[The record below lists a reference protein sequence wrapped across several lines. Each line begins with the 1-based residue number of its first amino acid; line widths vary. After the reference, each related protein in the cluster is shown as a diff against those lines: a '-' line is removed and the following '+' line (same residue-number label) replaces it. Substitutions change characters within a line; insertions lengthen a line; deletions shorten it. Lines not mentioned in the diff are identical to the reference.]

1 MKAKYYQANFAVFL
15 IATLL
20 TAAGGAARAKSKADG
35 PAHWP
40 FRSVLTEPPQRPEVR
55 ARLDVGMA
63 RRLNVRG
70 PSKAEVLAAMKRATQ
85 FMVEKVGYRGGYVWA
100 VSEDFSRRYGEV
112 PARSTQIWVQSGT
125 PDVGMT
131 LLDAYDAVHDPV
143 YLDAARRAADALIY
157 GQHPLGGWNYVI
169 DFDRKGLKAWYEQE
183 ASRFKWG
190 MEEYRHYYGN
200 ATFDDS
206 NTSSATRFLLRFY
219 LTTKEAR
226 YRRPLLKALKFI
238 LRAQYRNG
246 AWPQRY
252 PLNQEFAQDGF
263 PDYTSYYTLNDG
275 SAMGNIE
282 VLVEA
287 YERLGD
293 RRFLQAARRA
303 VEFLVTIQGPED
315 QAAWAEQYD
324 PKTMRPVKARTHEPA
339 GFVIRESE
347 QVIEL
352 LEIFYLMTGERR
364 YLKPIAGCLA
374 WFDRVNRESVEFKRP
389 PARYYEFGTNLPI
402 YNLRTEKT
410 NAAGYGLYRW
420 SHTDSQGDGEGLYRF
435 GVGQSETRPVVDVS
449 PIRKKYERISALS
462 PAEARAEYQKRF
474 GTWDRPEEGNRRPL
488 GNSSV
493 ADVIA
498 AMDSRGGWLRDDV
511 RVLRVIPGSQGMN
524 PGTFE
529 TIRGYS
535 TATFVRNLKRL
546 IAYAKEV
553 KIR

>member
-1 MKAKYYQANFAVFL
+1 MIEFSITGMKAKGYHVNVAAMI
-15 IATLL
+15 IAILVT
-20 TAAGGAARAKSKADG
+20 TASGIPPAKSKGGDE
-35 PAHWP
+35 PSNSLR
-40 FRSVLTEPPQRPEVR
+40 RSSQRAEPS
-55 ARLDVGMA
+55 
-63 RRLNVRG
+63 LN
-70 PSKAEVLAAMKRATQ
+70 EVLAAMKKATR
-85 FMVEKVGYRGGYVWA
+85 FMVEKISYRGGYVWA

-112 PARSTQIWVQSGT
+112 PARSTQVWVQSGT

-131 LLDAYDAVHDPV
+131 LLDAYDVTHDPV
-143 YLDAARRAADALIY
+143 YLDGARRAADALIN

-169 DFDRKGLKAWYEQE
+169 DFDPDPTGLKTWYDRE

-200 ATFDDS
+200 ATFDDG

-219 LTTKEAR
+219 LTTQDKR
-226 YRRPLLKALKFI
+226 YRGPLLKALNFI
-238 LRAQYRNG
+238 LMAQYRNG

-252 PLNQEFAQDGF
+252 PLSHEFAHDGF

-275 SAMGNIE
+275 SAKGNIE

-287 YERLGD
+287 YEKLGD
-293 RRFLQAARRA
+293 KRYLEAARRA
-303 VEFLVTIQGPED
+303 VEFLITIQGPPD

-352 LEIFYLMTGERR
+352 LEMFYLMSGEKR
-364 YLKPIAGCLA
+364 YLKPIPGCLA

-402 YNLRTEKT
+402 YNLRTDKT
-410 NAAGYGLYRW
+410 NAQGYGLYRW
-420 SHTDSQGDGEGLYRF
+420 SHTDAQGDGEGLYRF
-435 GVGQSETRPVVDVS
+435 GGGQSETRPVVDAT
-449 PIRKKYERISALS
+449 PLKKKYEWIAGLS
-462 PAEARAEYQKRF
+462 REQARVEYRKRS
-474 GTWDRPEEGNRRPL
+474 GGWERPDENARRPF

-498 AMDSRGGWLRDDV
+498 GMDSRGAWLRDDV
-511 RVLRVIPGSQGMN
+511 RVLKVSPNSQGIN

-535 TATFVRNLKRL
+535 TATFMRNLKRM
-546 IAYAKEV
+546 IAYVSEA
-553 KIR
+553 R